1 MSGFTFEDIES
12 LSVDLPED
20 IAKRKWH
27 GDFKGADRLIG
38 LWLKKDIP
46 ENLRKKLA
54 LEREILKRLP
64 SEYPYTY
71 REAVA
76 KLQEPVPDLTE
87 EEFRALQDQ
96 GKIDWIYVEGE
107 EKFFERFVETLL
119 KVDLPIMERA
129 ARARE
134 NKERADRACA
144 ENVKA
149 VKAQGG
155 AGDTGNRLP
164 ETLQN
169 PAGRIG
175 AETEQ
180 APAGRIGAE
189 TEQASAGRIGAETVQ
204 APAGRIGA
212 ETAQAS
218 AGRIGAETAQA
229 PAESIRAE
237 TAQNPSEFFSGESER
252 PTEERSLRENTQPP
266 VSREKQALLD
276 VIRQIREEGKAEYRF
291 QIRASLRIKEES
303 FQKGSVTVHIPVPAK
318 SPQLRDIR
326 ILAVSSETYE
336 AASADSSQRA
346 VCFREDMQENHD
358 FWVEYSYVNRVDYV
372 EMKPEE
378 VQPVNPAEYEEDL
391 REQLPHIRFTPYMRE
406 LAGRLTEGLENPLEK
421 ARSIYDYI
429 TTHVEYAFVRNYFTI
444 ENLAEYAAV
453 GGRGDCGIQAL
464 MFITLCRI
472 AGVPARWQSGL
483 YTTPYSAGCH
493 DWAQVYIAPYGWRY
507 VDCSFGGSAR
517 REGDEERRK
526 FYFGN
531 LDPFR
536 MVANSRFQQEFDVKK
551 SFLRADPYDNQRGE
565 AEYEDKGLGFEDFIW
580 KAEIQACDALTEDFQ

>member
-175 AETEQ
+175 AETV
-180 APAGRIGAE
+180 
-189 TEQASAGRIGAETVQ
+189 QAS
-204 APAGRIGA
+204 
-212 ETAQAS
+212 
-218 AGRIGAETAQA
+218 
-229 PAESIRAE
+229 AESIRAE
-237 TAQNPSEFFSGESER
+237 TAQNPSEFFLGESER
-252 PTEERSLRENTQPP
+252 PTEERSLRENTQSP

-336 AASADSSQRA
+336 AALADSSQRA

>member
-1 MSGFTFEDIES
+1 MSKFIFEDIES

-20 IAKRKWH
+20 IAKRKWY
-27 GDFKGADRLIG
+27 GDFKGTDRLIG
-38 LWLKKDIP
+38 LWLEKDIP
-46 ENLRKKLA
+46 TGLRKKLV
-54 LEREILKRLP
+54 LEREIIKRLP
-64 SEYPYTY
+64 LEYPYSY

-76 KLQEPVPDLTE
+76 KLQEAVPDLTE

-96 GKIDWIYVEGE
+96 GKIDWIYVDGE

-119 KVDLPIMERA
+119 KVNLPLIERA
-129 ARARE
+129 AGARE
-134 NKERADRACA
+134 NREKADKACA
-144 ENVKA
+144 DNMKA
-149 VKAQGG
+149 AGAQ
-155 AGDTGNRLP
+155 A
-164 ETLQN
+164 
-169 PAGRIG
+169 G
-175 AETEQ
+175 AEFL
-180 APAGRIGAE
+180 
-189 TEQASAGRIGAETVQ
+189 
-204 APAGRIGA
+204 
-212 ETAQAS
+212 
-218 AGRIGAETAQA
+218 
-229 PAESIRAE
+229 ESIFGKRAQQPPE
-237 TAQNPSEFFSGESER
+237 GIPEESVRQPLEEISGMGNEQPPEDIPIEALHQAEASISGEKM
-252 PTEERSLRENTQPP
+252 PP
-266 VSREKQALLD
+266 VPKEKQALLD

-318 SPQLRDIR
+318 CPQLRDIR
-326 ILAVSSETYE
+326 ILAASSETYE
-336 AASADSSQRA
+336 AAPADSSQRA

-372 EMKPEE
+372 DMKPEE
-378 VQPVNPAEYEEDL
+378 VQSADPAEYGEDL
-391 REQLPHIRFTPYMRE
+391 KEQLPHIRFTPYMRG

-472 AGVPARWQSGL
+472 VGVPARWQSGL
-483 YTTPYSAGCH
+483 YTTPFSVGCH

-565 AEYEDKGLGFEDFIW
+565 AEYEDKGLGFEDFMW

>member
-1 MSGFTFEDIES
+1 MSEFTFEDIES

-38 LWLKKDIP
+38 LWLEKDIP
-46 ENLRKKLA
+46 ANLRKKLA

-96 GKIDWIYVEGE
+96 GKIDWIYVDGE

-144 ENVKA
+144 ENVKTA
-149 VKAQGG
+149 KAR
-155 AGDTGNRLP
+155 AGMGDAETRFP
-164 ETLQN
+164 ETRQN
-169 PAGRIG
+169 PA
-175 AETEQ
+175 E
-180 APAGRIGAE
+180 
-189 TEQASAGRIGAETVQ
+189 SAAADAV
-204 APAGRIGA
+204 
-212 ETAQAS
+212 
-218 AGRIGAETAQA
+218 
-229 PAESIRAE
+229 
-237 TAQNPSEFFSGESER
+237 
-252 PTEERSLRENTQPP
+252 QPP
-266 VSREKQALLD
+266 VSREKQTLLD
-276 VIRQIREEGKAEYRF
+276 VIRQIREEGRAEYRF
-291 QIRASLRIKEES
+291 QIKASLRIKEES
-303 FQKGSVTVHIPVPAK
+303 FRKGRVTVHIPVPAK
-318 SPQLRDIR
+318 SLQLRDIR
-326 ILAVSSETYE
+326 ILAASSETYE
-336 AASADSSQRA
+336 AAPADSSQRA
-346 VCFREDMQENHD
+346 LCFREDMQENHD

-378 VQPVNPAEYEEDL
+378 VQLVNPAEYGEDL
-391 REQLPHIRFTPYMRE
+391 KEQLPHIRFTPYMRE

-483 YTTPYSAGCH
+483 YTTPFSAGCH

>member
-180 APAGRIGAE
+180 A
-189 TEQASAGRIGAETVQ
+189 S
-204 APAGRIGA
+204 
-212 ETAQAS
+212 
-218 AGRIGAETAQA
+218 
-229 PAESIRAE
+229 AESIRAE